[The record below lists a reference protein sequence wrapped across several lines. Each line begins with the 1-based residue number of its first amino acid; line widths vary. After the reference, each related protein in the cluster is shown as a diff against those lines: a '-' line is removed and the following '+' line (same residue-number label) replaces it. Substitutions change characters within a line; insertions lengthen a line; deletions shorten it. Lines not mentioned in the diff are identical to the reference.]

1 MSKGRLSY
9 YPKEARRHRLVSP
22 ASLWPMLLKYFHD
35 SGLPGHL
42 RALKTFQKFARNFYW
57 PKLRADLFE
66 YVHCC
71 DLCQRAKPARSPPV
85 GLHSTS
91 PVFGPM
97 ERLFIDLMCPLTRL
111 KQGNVAILVLLA
123 VSPPLSEKICPR
135 SCVRDGEELFPFVW
149 YARFLR
155 DG

>member
-1 MSKGRLSY
+1 MWIVEIRFRGEEWCGHFQMSKVPLSY
-9 YPKEARRHRLVSP
+9 YSKGARRRQLVGP

-35 SGLPGHL
+35 SGLSGHL
-42 RALKTFQKFARNFYW
+42 HAHKTFQKFSRNFYW

-71 DLCQRAKPARSPPV
+71 NLCQRAKPAQSTPV

-97 ERLFIDLMCPLTRL
+97 ERLFVDLMCPLTH
-111 KQGNVAILVLLA
+111 
-123 VSPPLSEKICPR
+123 
-135 SCVRDGEELFPFVW
+135 
-149 YARFLR
+149 
-155 DG
+155 